1 MTDWSRQGLGY
12 VMCQKYC
19 KCTDITPICCPDG
32 WMVCMVGSFFLS
44 PAEENYAP
52 IEGECLAVVNA
63 LHKTR
68 YFTQGCDKLL
78 ICTDHKP
85 LIPVIT
91 TKHLEDIDNPRLMRL
106 VQKTL
111 SWKFSAIHI
120 PGRRLGGPDALSRNV
135 HGDSKQVPKPKAWD
149 RKACYNTSNI
159 FPDPWEEEIT
169 CKEARLNILAS
180 LRTVLDKKYIAP
192 DPELDVSDV
201 VIASMELGIRSVS
214 WEMVKRELQNDAK
227 YRDLS
232 TWIQEGCIGPATTL
246 PLHIKPFWKLRG
258 NLRCTDSVPMFDERT
273 IVPESLRERVLSIL
287 H

>member
-32 WMVCMVGSFFLS
+32 WMVCMVGSFFLL

-52 IEGECLAVVNA
+52 IEAECLAVVNA

-68 YFTQGCDKLL
+68 YFTQGCNKLL

-135 HGDSKQVPKPKAWD
+135 HRDSKQVPKPKAWD
-149 RKACYNTSNI
+149 SKACHSTSNI
-159 FPDPWEEEIT
+159 FPDLGEEAIT
-169 CKEARLNILAS
+169 CKEAR
-180 LRTVLDKKYIAP
+180 
-192 DPELDVSDV
+192 
-201 VIASMELGIRSVS
+201 
-214 WEMVKRELQNDAK
+214 
-227 YRDLS
+227 
-232 TWIQEGCIGPATTL
+232 
-246 PLHIKPFWKLRG
+246 
-258 NLRCTDSVPMFDERT
+258 RC
-273 IVPESLRERVLSIL
+273 
-287 H
+287 